1 MSFQDFF
8 KLDRPLTQ
16 PEIHQLI
23 AGAILSFTESDRPM
37 QAAELVNTE
46 SCAVQLGATGS
57 DREKFRHINSES
69 FPNLANTFVNSLLRI
84 GILEHYW
91 VAGPNLYKLN
101 PNRKATLETLT
112 TLEVLE
118 ASEFVE
124 TLHDDELRVRCESML
139 INTGSPD
146 TLIREA
152 STVLEDRLRQLVDGK
167 VDRRD
172 LSAKAL
178 HPTAGT
184 KNDIFADTALQ
195 EDFFY
200 LVRGVLGLY
209 GTPAHHGLQ
218 EDVSQQTAT
227 RVVAMIDEILE
238 TLSIT

>member
-1 MSFQDFF
+1 MLRITSI
-8 KLDRPLTQ
+8 R
-16 PEIHQLI
+16 H
-23 AGAILSFTESDRPM
+23 
-37 QAAELVNTE
+37 
-46 SCAVQLGATGS
+46 TGS

-69 FPNLANTFVNSLLRI
+69 FPNLANTFVDSLLRI

-152 STVLEDRLRQLVDGK
+152 STVLEDESVSEIWERLRVYMTELFSIRSSCPKLDSTRFAVDQFSG
-167 VDRRD
+167 
-172 LSAKAL
+172 L
-178 HPTAGT
+178 HWT
-184 KNDIFADTALQ
+184 
-195 EDFFY
+195 
-200 LVRGVLGLY
+200 V
-209 GTPAHHGLQ
+209 
-218 EDVSQQTAT
+218 
-227 RVVAMIDEILE
+227 
-238 TLSIT
+238 